1 MSVLLDV
8 DLDVNPVPLGRP
20 RVLVMR
26 GRNLTTTPPKSAQ
39 FYADLRAMLTFT
51 RSVPAEPFSDELE
64 MSLRFWRT
72 CKQAPH
78 RGDLSNLVKAVEDAC
93 NPDDRRGWR
102 GIWKD
107 DRQVIACDARIVESG
122 PKVHGHVHLVVR
134 SAETPSAAGSG
145 FDSPSTLLVGD
156 APLDPAKIARRIAQQ
171 GGAR

>member
-1 MSVLLDV
+1 MNAVLLDV

-39 FYADLRAMLTFT
+39 FYVDLRAMLTFT
-51 RSVPAEPFSDELE
+51 RSVPAEPFAGELE

-93 NPDDRRGWR
+93 NPDARRGWC

-122 PKVHGHVHLVVR
+122 PKVHGHVHLIVR
-134 SAETPSAAGSG
+134 AAGDGTVPAGSG
-145 FDSPSTLLVGD
+145 FES
-156 APLDPAKIARRIAQQ
+156 R
-171 GGAR
+171 GAYR